1 MPLWWTCPAGV
12 GAPAPAA
19 SAKADEP
26 RAASRSAHPRN
37 SARSE
42 FEMETRE
49 RAELLRRE
57 REESGEDPSAFKPAA
72 ARVERGAARGEARR
86 RRARVRSPA
95 AASRGA
101 SAEASLEGPP
111 PSLGEISALIQQ
123 EMTQDNAQARDPH
136 FVPDVGTLDRWW
148 ECRRV
153 EFEGDEALPD
163 RSGTLGSAGDA
174 PPFRAF
180 AGSLEKDTLFAE
192 ARLPAT
198 HVEAWLATVVARAG
212 KRLNVLR
219 RTSSRCGKRSV
230 SPTLHDDDDAP
241 PALFDDDLTAELEQ
255 GAPDEPAWARLEEE
269 DGGAT
274 VLTDAAPSVDDS
286 TYAKPNFDQ
295 TDDDRPGT
303 ALAWL
308 RGLGARPGAPE
319 QESTKLRAA
328 RAKKLCPVGELR
340 KLGLDRSTLLRLGL
354 SHRLVDDTYNG
365 LYCHTVGAHQ
375 FVRRACRRA
384 APEHRKQLATALWL
398 LYLHLGESVEARY
411 ATVVTQVREAGLER
425 VQRVK
430 EKYFEEQR
438 ARRKAE
444 HLNAAH
450 DAAAAAF
457 ASDKKQSDALVAAMR
472 RAKLE
477 DAVAHD
483 TKLLAAET
491 LQDRAEKALE
501 DSDALLRAARAE
513 GKKLMAELAHVKRE
527 NREHKMVLETQG
539 NDILA
544 LTATVVNVESQRDAA
559 RAMLGDAN
567 ARAQDARDAREVAET
582 ALHAEQVAHYQS
594 ESELEQMRRDLDALT
609 ALADAGLQD
618 QPERKTHT
626 SEGRPVTAS
635 YERPL
640 SSDGLKLDG
649 AREPSEAR
657 TEAIERLGAASTLTA
672 PPPPTREELHVVAN
686 EHRGKDKLK
695 AMCHARL
702 LDETGT
708 VEHLIDRLCGP
719 ESPPKPQRAGTF
731 DDDDEA
737 SSAAKPVTHVLAA
750 KLWEL
755 EEELA
760 LLRQKEQERL
770 EREEEERDRELARGY
785 DDLLPG
791 SAAEAF
797 MHGFEDFE
805 EVAREPEDTM
815 ASAQAAAEKAAA
827 TCVAEVW
834 EQMFIAKDAACLA
847 AKARADVLERQI
859 TAVPAA
865 AASFKALRVHNIDT
879 ERDFR
884 EVQEELEMCEF
895 KLRDAERAVKT
906 SEDAHAAVMEAE
918 VLRERM
924 AVQQKT
930 TTHLGIELEQAR
942 EMASQSRQEVF
953 ALQKQVDDDVG
964 MIKDAELRCAKIVEE
979 HRVEL
984 LVAGEARK
992 QATARMQEVTASRD
1006 GFKAELK
1013 RTREVDLELERRRVR
1028 ELERLLDD
1036 VTGGVS
1042 DMLDAHRRHGQQD
1055 VEDWRR
1061 RTALAHG
1068 EEAGF
1073 VKFSLK
1079 QRVKGD
1085 DDDGGGYVSR
1095 AKIMP
1100 HWPGDVLVVDGCDKA
1115 VDKDVIRP
1123 PIDLDVLGA
1132 AFLGG
1137 YGDFLDRASVAH
1149 ARAGCEILQSAEGPQ
1164 APPLLLHNSLRLRE
1178 GNARELLPSAGYRLE
1193 ALGARKADR
1202 LHCVAARDAKQFT
1215 HARGTAAAAAL
1226 AQLGRAL
1233 GLAAREQQV
1242 AAEVRDFMSRQ
1253 IAEHSARYA
1262 TASARCENLVLA
1274 AERMDQQHLAV
1285 LEERDN
1291 HRRKLVMNARRLKQS
1306 CDAELGKMR
1315 RTLET
1320 KHDTME
1326 VHQTSAGLAS
1336 EVAQM
1341 AFEDCEGRE
1350 LRRWEM
1356 ATLVSV
1362 ADVADAAVDAAE
1374 AVTRAI
1380 ATSQLR
1386 RGSAGTNIGNRR
1398 KSTEGGAPGAPPQ
1411 ADNRRDMLKKQK
1423 SNVIR
1428 EDAEEDDDEPKTE
1441 AEKPPE
1447 KPKTP
1452 AEEPPPEEE
1461 KPPPK
1466 EEPPK
1471 SRLAAARKERRDR
1484 ETSDSSDSDDSKE
1497 RTKSVPR
1504 PGDDADDASKD
1515 SSSTKEEPLPAAG
1528 VRGTQR
1534 RGTVRVR
1541 RFSMEKKIERVVN
1554 DEWLRHRSHAK
1565 LGELWLSPQQQALT
1579 KLQETFAR
1587 VSSLFEAIRGRYLA
1601 THSRAQKLSGVLDRM
1616 TSAYNELQTNLRDAN
1631 RARTPNSSRPSSG
1644 PRSVGASTVGLDAD
1658 TQTASKLVCMR
1669 QIQTDLSWVHGC
1681 LQNQHTIMVSRKLD
1695 REELLW
1701 SDTSE
1706 SASEY
1711 VLVPEGNLE
1720 KLSDFQGNLIR
1731 SENGFSVAP
1740 AAKPESRGKPRGA
1753 DAQKAAKARGTVLS
1767 KPKAPVSLMAGSFGG
1782 SLGATTPKK
1791 EEKPA
1796 AAAAAAEAEKPRPP
1810 SSNLQTGAVLQMQA
1824 QYVETAGAAEVLRK
1838 QYESV
1843 ADSGDPALAAA
1854 AADYRDKY
1862 VAATAK
1868 AEELKAA
1875 IAKAQG
1881 QPPPAAAAPQ
1891 QPWPFAGQP
1900 QSLRESGAHPG
1911 FAPVMGFTPPW
1922 AAAPPKPESPAQAA
1936 RRSYV
1941 TANAEAKALRQ
1952 QYDRIAEQRDVS
1964 SIQKAE
1970 EIRARYADVSSRAS
1984 VLKTRMRASIAAET
1998 LGKARQRKFRS
2009 VLSDLEE
2016 VRSNGGMSGDAALET
2031 IKDDLAAY
2039 VKELSL
2045 ERAHAG
2051 KTAPATRAMH
2061 DELQSLTAAVASMG
2075 DAERRAIGEQHM
2087 VELGEQID
2095 DLRLALAAPPEDLP
2109 PPKKEKR
2116 NASFLA
2122 LKSDLGKLRE
2132 AQKGG
2137 RRSSI
2142 VAEAATPLAKSREQF
2157 DAFMGELLGEIR
2169 EIDEVYDDQGRDVP
2183 EDLEVEKQETVT
2195 HIEAQIEELMG
2206 DMLAIQASPHFGA
2219 GSGGD
2224 STKKVLGDMLEKLK
2238 AIKEHKPRPE
2248 PTAEEL
2254 ARERYEHA
2262 QAHFQQQLALQ
2273 QQQLLDQQR
2282 HATASAEDLVQ
2293 HHLSAPDAAAP
2304 PPALAPQPMSHWAQ
2318 PAPLAR
2324 RAPPPMALPG
2334 QPPAVAPPM
2343 MGAQP
2348 MMGASP
2354 MMGGQ
2359 PMMPGQPMMGGQLPA
2374 GAPPMMMPPM
2384 MAAMPAG
2391 DGAGAAA
2398 MIPLEIQQALAFVA
2412 SYDPSLVQ
2420 SALPPPSA
2428 GSVAVDSEPG
2438 SSRPA
2443 TTEPAPKPRVEW
2455 PKSAPLKAVANLQ
2468 DLLAV
2473 SREAAAAKQASP
2485 PHKSGKSPKIDLDF
2499 DAVADEEDMPA
2510 ELAAVATAALESG
2523 GDVFEALQEAAR
2535 DLEERERDALSA
2547 PSLGPRLLEVVSL
2560 ATGDKADNLTRHA
2573 ARVALLE
2580 TVQGAFM
2587 SGQRRRDRLAVE
2599 GLRDLAYAN
2608 EERAGGLGI
2617 ELAAARGGARPST
2630 AHAAVPPVL
2639 VAVATDALSCH
2650 GDPVDAM
2657 SAWILQRANDPL
2669 PDASKLRSLL
2679 LTAASA
2685 ATEPAAAVKA
2695 RRALLATLE
2704 KLVDGDG
2711 AIGEAL
2717 GPPRTPKPPAKSAG
2731 MRSFAKVEA
2740 EREIRALD
2748 KLQDIHDT
2756 EENPMLDPDVR
2767 IEASYRLK
2775 MADLENAELPPDLRP
2790 KPPGAGDEKKLE
2802 RRHAGVS
2809 RDKK

>member
-1 MPLWWTCPAGV
+1 MPPLVDLPPLGV

-57 REESGEDPSAFKPAA
+57 REESGEDPSAFKCVMLGRTFGRTDQELLGLAQKLADAAAKAKERARRPPDDEFPAA
-72 ARVERGAARGEARR
+72 KPKERAKRPPDDEFPGPLRPASSAAPREARPGGGARV
-86 RRARVRSPA
+86 VRSPA

-148 ECRRV
+148 ESRRV

-212 KRLNVLR
+212 KRLNVLPKNVIEMR
-219 RTSSRCGKRSV
+219 EALGLP
-230 SPTLHDDDDAP
+230 PTLHDDDDAP

-303 ALAWL
+303 AWP
-308 RGLGARPGAPE
+308 GSARPESTEPHALLRAAYTLSQ

-398 LYLHLGESVEARY
+398 LYLHLGESVEDARY

-567 ARAQDARDAREVAET
+567 ARAQDARARE
-582 ALHAEQVAHYQS
+582 
-594 ESELEQMRRDLDALT
+594 
-609 ALADAGLQD
+609 D

-737 SSAAKPVTHVLAA
+737 SSAAKPVTHVPPP
-750 KLWEL
+750 K
-755 EEELA
+755 
-760 LLRQKEQERL
+760 
-770 EREEEERDRELARGY
+770 G
-785 DDLLPG
+785 
-791 SAAEAF
+791 
-797 MHGFEDFE
+797 
-805 EVAREPEDTM
+805 
-815 ASAQAAAEKAAA
+815 AA

-984 LVAGEARK
+984 LVAGEAEAGDRAHAGGHGEPRRL
-992 QATARMQEVTASRD
+992 QGGAEAHARGRPGARAAARPGM
-1006 GFKAELK
+1006 
-1013 RTREVDLELERRRVR
+1013 
-1028 ELERLLDD
+1028 ERLLDD

-1123 PIDLDVLGA
+1123 PIDLD
-1132 AFLGG
+1132 
-1137 YGDFLDRASVAH
+1137 
-1149 ARAGCEILQSAEGPQ
+1149 SAEGPQ

-1380 ATSQLR
+1380 AVADPEASSTRRRRRRRARAAAARAAAEKEAARPPPREAEEAPPPPTETATTSQLR

-1695 REELLW
+1695 REAALERHVGVCVEFKSLTRLQF
-1701 SDTSE
+1701 E
-1706 SASEY
+1706 RMRQSEY

-1881 QPPPAAAAPQ
+1881 QPPPAAAAP
-1891 QPWPFAGQP
+1891 
-1900 QSLRESGAHPG
+1900 SSPG
-1911 FAPVMGFTPPW
+1911 P
-1922 AAAPPKPESPAQAA
+1922 SPGSPSRSATA

-2045 ERAHAG
+2045 ERA
-2051 KTAPATRAMH
+2051 RA
-2061 DELQSLTAAVASMG
+2061 ARP
-2075 DAERRAIGEQHM
+2075 RR
-2087 VELGEQID
+2087 
-2095 DLRLALAAPPEDLP
+2095 
-2109 PPKKEKR
+2109 
-2116 NASFLA
+2116 
-2122 LKSDLGKLRE
+2122 
-2132 AQKGG
+2132 
-2137 RRSSI
+2137 RRGPCTTSSN
-2142 VAEAATPLAKSREQF
+2142 P
-2157 DAFMGELLGEIR
+2157 

-2304 PPALAPQPMSHWAQ
+2304 PPALAPQPCRTGPRSAGPSCSACRPRGRPE
-2318 PAPLAR
+2318 PAGVAHAR
-2324 RAPPPMALPG
+2324 RPAGAAGAAGAPPPMALPG

-2374 GAPPMMMPPM
+2374 A
-2384 MAAMPAG
+2384 
-2391 DGAGAAA
+2391 
-2398 MIPLEIQQALAFVA
+2398 
-2412 SYDPSLVQ
+2412 
-2420 SALPPPSA
+2420 
-2428 GSVAVDSEPG
+2428 
-2438 SSRPA
+2438 
-2443 TTEPAPKPRVEW
+2443 
-2455 PKSAPLKAVANLQ
+2455 
-2468 DLLAV
+2468 
-2473 SREAAAAKQASP
+2473 
-2485 PHKSGKSPKIDLDF
+2485 
-2499 DAVADEEDMPA
+2499 
-2510 ELAAVATAALESG
+2510 
-2523 GDVFEALQEAAR
+2523 
-2535 DLEERERDALSA
+2535 
-2547 PSLGPRLLEVVSL
+2547 
-2560 ATGDKADNLTRHA
+2560 
-2573 ARVALLE
+2573 
-2580 TVQGAFM
+2580 
-2587 SGQRRRDRLAVE
+2587 RRR
-2599 GLRDLAYAN
+2599 
-2608 EERAGGLGI
+2608 
-2617 ELAAARGGARPST
+2617 
-2630 AHAAVPPVL
+2630 
-2639 VAVATDALSCH
+2639 
-2650 GDPVDAM
+2650 
-2657 SAWILQRANDPL
+2657 
-2669 PDASKLRSLL
+2669 
-2679 LTAASA
+2679 
-2685 ATEPAAAVKA
+2685 
-2695 RRALLATLE
+2695 
-2704 KLVDGDG
+2704 
-2711 AIGEAL
+2711 
-2717 GPPRTPKPPAKSAG
+2717 
-2731 MRSFAKVEA
+2731 
-2740 EREIRALD
+2740 
-2748 KLQDIHDT
+2748 
-2756 EENPMLDPDVR
+2756 
-2767 IEASYRLK
+2767 
-2775 MADLENAELPPDLRP
+2775 
-2790 KPPGAGDEKKLE
+2790 
-2802 RRHAGVS
+2802 
-2809 RDKK
+2809 

>member
-1 MPLWWTCPAGV
+1 
-12 GAPAPAA
+12 
-19 SAKADEP
+19 
-26 RAASRSAHPRN
+26 
-37 SARSE
+37 
-42 FEMETRE
+42 
-49 RAELLRRE
+49 
-57 REESGEDPSAFKPAA
+57 
-72 ARVERGAARGEARR
+72 
-86 RRARVRSPA
+86 
-95 AASRGA
+95 
-101 SAEASLEGPP
+101 
-111 PSLGEISALIQQ
+111 
-123 EMTQDNAQARDPH
+123 
-136 FVPDVGTLDRWW
+136 
-148 ECRRV
+148 
-153 EFEGDEALPD
+153 
-163 RSGTLGSAGDA
+163 
-174 PPFRAF
+174 
-180 AGSLEKDTLFAE
+180 
-192 ARLPAT
+192 
-198 HVEAWLATVVARAG
+198 
-212 KRLNVLR
+212 
-219 RTSSRCGKRSV
+219 
-230 SPTLHDDDDAP
+230 
-241 PALFDDDLTAELEQ
+241 
-255 GAPDEPAWARLEEE
+255 
-269 DGGAT
+269 
-274 VLTDAAPSVDDS
+274 
-286 TYAKPNFDQ
+286 
-295 TDDDRPGT
+295 
-303 ALAWL
+303 
-308 RGLGARPGAPE
+308 
-319 QESTKLRAA
+319 
-328 RAKKLCPVGELR
+328 
-340 KLGLDRSTLLRLGL
+340 
-354 SHRLVDDTYNG
+354 
-365 LYCHTVGAHQ
+365 
-375 FVRRACRRA
+375 
-384 APEHRKQLATALWL
+384 
-398 LYLHLGESVEARY
+398 
-411 ATVVTQVREAGLER
+411 
-425 VQRVK
+425 
-430 EKYFEEQR
+430 
-438 ARRKAE
+438 
-444 HLNAAH
+444 
-450 DAAAAAF
+450 
-457 ASDKKQSDALVAAMR
+457 
-472 RAKLE
+472 
-477 DAVAHD
+477 
-483 TKLLAAET
+483 
-491 LQDRAEKALE
+491 
-501 DSDALLRAARAE
+501 
-513 GKKLMAELAHVKRE
+513 
-527 NREHKMVLETQG
+527 
-539 NDILA
+539 
-544 LTATVVNVESQRDAA
+544 
-559 RAMLGDAN
+559 
-567 ARAQDARDAREVAET
+567 
-582 ALHAEQVAHYQS
+582 
-594 ESELEQMRRDLDALT
+594 MRRDLDALT

-797 MHGFEDFE
+797 MHGFENFE

-1380 ATSQLR
+1380 AKEAARPPPREAEEAPPPTTETATVAPSAPPAKKRGVKRGMSKFALGRQTSQLR

-1579 KLQETFAR
+1579 KLQATFAR

-1731 SENGFSVAP
+1731 SENGFS
-1740 AAKPESRGKPRGA
+1740 
-1753 DAQKAAKARGTVLS
+1753 
-1767 KPKAPVSLMAGSFGG
+1767 
-1782 SLGATTPKK
+1782 
-1791 EEKPA
+1791 
-1796 AAAAAAEAEKPRPP
+1796 
-1810 SSNLQTGAVLQMQA
+1810 TGAVLQMQA

-2318 PAPLAR
+2318 PAPPGAAG
-2324 RAPPPMALPG
+2324 APPPMALPG

-2547 PSLGPRLLEVVSL
+2547 PSLGPRLLEV
-2560 ATGDKADNLTRHA
+2560 
-2573 ARVALLE
+2573 
-2580 TVQGAFM
+2580 
-2587 SGQRRRDRLAVE
+2587 
-2599 GLRDLAYAN
+2599 
-2608 EERAGGLGI
+2608 
-2617 ELAAARGGARPST
+2617 
-2630 AHAAVPPVL
+2630 
-2639 VAVATDALSCH
+2639 
-2650 GDPVDAM
+2650 
-2657 SAWILQRANDPL
+2657 
-2669 PDASKLRSLL
+2669 ASKLRSLL